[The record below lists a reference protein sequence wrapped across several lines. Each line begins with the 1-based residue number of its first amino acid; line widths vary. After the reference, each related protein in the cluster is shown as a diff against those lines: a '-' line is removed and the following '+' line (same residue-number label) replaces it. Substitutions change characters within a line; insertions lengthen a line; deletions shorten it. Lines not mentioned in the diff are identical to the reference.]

1 VGLGPQ
7 RHWAWPGK
15 VAWPIWLFWLLT
27 ENRGALLPID
37 TDGLWS
43 TVEWPRSKPAGWR
56 RRGGG
61 GSLDGSS
68 IAEGISGRGRT
79 SASRSRGHLWGP
91 SGWRGSTRRHDAW
104 CGVEAVGQGLKRA
117 VYGAQWWC
125 ARRCN
130 GGEAGGGER
139 KRKGA
144 PRWGSPFIAARG
156 GGMKA
161 VRWRSHGWQNGGGS
175 HNLDVIGT
183 VWAPTFRQWGWQVV
197 PRGFR
202 FFSICP
208 KLAQPIKLK
217 RMPSWLDLHKS
228 AKNSPF
234 LYEASFKYSKELY
247 ILCWLQTPNKNK
259 VKNPRTDSILESL
272 MNFKGIQSFWKNLIN
287 YSKFF
292 LDLIFTKVNLV
303 GYTCM

>member
-56 RRGGG
+56 RRGGW

-144 PRWGSPFIAARG
+144 PRWGSPFIGARG
-156 GGMKA
+156 GA
-161 VRWRSHGWQNGGGS
+161 VAKPWVAKRRRQPQSGCHRYSLGADVQTVRLTSGS
-175 HNLDVIGT
+175 TRFQVFLNLSKTG
-183 VWAPTFRQWGWQVV
+183 PTYKIEKDAFLTWSSQKCQK
-197 PRGFR
+197 
-202 FFSICP
+202 FSIFV
-208 KLAQPIKLK
+208 
-217 RMPSWLDLHKS
+217 W
-228 AKNSPF
+228 
-234 LYEASFKYSKELY
+234 
-247 ILCWLQTPNKNK
+247 
-259 VKNPRTDSILESL
+259 
-272 MNFKGIQSFWKNLIN
+272 G
-287 YSKFF
+287 
-292 LDLIFTKVNLV
+292 
-303 GYTCM
+303 